1 MWQNFWN
8 LRINDR
14 LTQWKDFRHQLDR
27 LPLESAVVE
36 LNNMWSTAP
45 IINYNLDPSDPKT
58 WPDPWTLLA
67 ENYWC
72 DVAKSLGIVYT
83 IYFSSHKLT
92 PMEIRVYYDYKDKT
106 RHCVAWLDHGKYILN
121 YWPYEIVN
129 TEQIEEKQLQLLY
142 QYSSTDL
149 QLEKY

>member
-8 LRINDR
+8 LRVNDR
-14 LTQWKDFRHQLDR
+14 LAEWKDFRHQLDR

-45 IINYNLDPSDPKT
+45 FVNYNLDPSDPNS

-72 DVAKSLGIVYT
+72 DVAKALGIIYT
-83 IYFSSHKLT
+83 IYFTHHKNT
-92 PMEIRVYYDYKDKT
+92 PIELRVYYDYKDKERYT
-106 RHCVAWLDHGKYILN
+106 VAWLDEGKYILN

-129 TEQIEEKQLQLLY
+129 TIQIEEKQLHLLY

-149 QLEKY
+149 ALEKY

>member
-8 LRINDR
+8 LRVNDR
-14 LTQWKDFRHQLDR
+14 LTQWKEFRHQLDR

-72 DVAKSLGIVYT
+72 DVAKSLGIAYT

-106 RHCVAWLDHGKYILN
+106 KHCVAWLDHGKYILN

-129 TEQIEEKQLQLLY
+129 TKQIEEKQLQLLY

>member
-8 LRINDR
+8 LRVNDR

-45 IINYNLDPSDPKT
+45 FVNYNLDPSDPNT

-72 DVAKSLGIVYT
+72 DVAKSLGIAYT

-106 RHCVAWLDHGKYILN
+106 RHCVAWLDNGKYILN

-129 TEQIEEKQLQLLY
+129 TKQIEEKQLQLLY

>member
-8 LRINDR
+8 LRVNDR
-14 LTQWKDFRHQLDR
+14 LTQWKDFRHALGD
-27 LPLESAVVE
+27 LSLESAVIE

-45 IINYNLDPSDPKT
+45 YVNYNLDPSDPT
-58 WPDPWTLLA
+58 IWPDPWTLLA

-72 DVAKSLGIVYT
+72 DVAKSLGIIYT
-83 IYFSSHKLT
+83 IYFSNHKT
-92 PMEIRVYYDYKDKT
+92 VPIEMHVYYDYKDKT
-106 RHCVAWLDHGKYILN
+106 RHCVVWLDHGKYILN

-142 QYSSTDL
+142 QYSTTDL
-149 QLEKY
+149 QLDKY

>member
-8 LRINDR
+8 LRVNDR
-14 LTQWKDFRHQLDR
+14 LAEWKDFRHELDR
-27 LPLESAVVE
+27 LPLESAVIE

-45 IINYNLDPSDPKT
+45 FVNYNLDPSDPNT

-72 DVAKSLGIVYT
+72 DVAKALGILYT
-83 IYFSSHKLT
+83 IYFTHHRNT
-92 PMEIRVYYDYKDKT
+92 PMELRVYYDYKDKQRYT
-106 RHCVAWLDHGKYILN
+106 VAWLDDGKYILN

-129 TEQIEEKQLQLLY
+129 TKQVEEKQLHLLY
-142 QYSSTDL
+142 QYSNTDL
-149 QLEKY
+149 ALEKY

>member
-36 LNNMWSTAP
+36 LNNMWSSAP
-45 IINYNLDPSDPKT
+45 FVNYNLDPSEPKT

-72 DVAKSLGIVYT
+72 DVAKSLGIAYT
-83 IYFSSHKLT
+83 IYFSSHKST
-92 PMEIRVYYDYKDKT
+92 PVEIRVYYDYKDKT
-106 RHCVAWLDHGKYILN
+106 KHCVAWLDDGKYILN

-129 TEQIEEKQLQLLY
+129 TKQIEEKQLQLLY

>member
-8 LRINDR
+8 LRVNDR
-14 LTQWKDFRHQLDR
+14 LAQWKDFRHQLSD
-27 LPLESAVVE
+27 LPLDQAVIE

-45 IINYNLDPSDPKT
+45 FVNYNLDPSDPKT

-72 DVAKSLGIVYT
+72 DIAKALGIVYT
-83 IYFSSHKLT
+83 IYFTSHKII
-92 PMEIRVYYDYKDKT
+92 PIEIRVYYDYTDKM
-106 RHCVAWLDHGKYILN
+106 RYALVWIDNGKYILN

-129 TEQIEEKQLQLLY
+129 TKLVEEKQLHLLY
-142 QYSSTDL
+142 RYSSTDL

>member
-8 LRINDR
+8 LRVNDR

-45 IINYNLDPSDPKT
+45 FVNYNLDPSDPKT
-58 WPDPWTLLA
+58 WPDPWALLA

-72 DVAKSLGIVYT
+72 DVAKALGIVYT
-83 IYFSSHKLT
+83 IYFTGHSST
-92 PMEIRVYYDYKDKT
+92 PIEIRVYYDYKDKT
-106 RHCVAWLDHGKYILN
+106 RHTMVWLDDGKYILN

-129 TEQIEEKQLQLLY
+129 TKQVEEKQLQLLY

>member
-8 LRINDR
+8 LRVNDR

-45 IINYNLDPSDPKT
+45 FVNYNLDPSDPNS

-72 DVAKSLGIVYT
+72 DVAKSLGIAYT
-83 IYFSSHKLT
+83 IYFSSHKST
-92 PMEIRVYYDYKDKT
+92 AMEIRVYYDYKDKT
-106 RHCVAWLDHGKYILN
+106 KHCVAWLDHGKYILN

-129 TEQIEEKQLQLLY
+129 TKQIEEKQLQLLY
-142 QYSSTDL
+142 QYSTTDL
-149 QLEKY
+149 QLENY

>member
-45 IINYNLDPSDPKT
+45 FITYNLDPSDPKS

-72 DVAKSLGIVYT
+72 DVAKALGIVYT
-83 IYFSSHKLT
+83 IYFTHHRNT
-92 PMEIRVYYDYKDKT
+92 PMEIRVYYDYKDKQRYT
-106 RHCVAWLDHGKYILN
+106 LAWIDHGKYILN

-129 TEQIEEKQLQLLY
+129 TKQVEEKQLQLLY

-149 QLEKY
+149 ALEKY

>member
-8 LRINDR
+8 LRVNDR

-36 LNNMWSTAP
+36 LNNMWSSAP
-45 IINYNLDPSDPKT
+45 FVNYNLDPSEPKT

-72 DVAKSLGIVYT
+72 DVAKSLGIAYT
-83 IYFSSHKLT
+83 IYFSSHKST
-92 PMEIRVYYDYKDKT
+92 PIEIRVYYDYKDKT
-106 RHCVAWLDHGKYILN
+106 KHCVAWLDDGKYILN

-129 TEQIEEKQLQLLY
+129 TKQIEEKQLQLLY
-142 QYSSTDL
+142 QYSSKEL
-149 QLEKY
+149 QLDKY

>member
-8 LRINDR
+8 LRVNDR
-14 LTQWKDFRHQLDR
+14 LAEWKNFRHKLSD
-27 LPLESAVVE
+27 LPIDQAIPE
-36 LNNMWSTAP
+36 LNSFWSTAP
-45 IINYNLDPSDPKT
+45 YVAYYLDPSDPNT

-67 ENYWC
+67 ENYYC
-72 DVAKSLGIVYT
+72 NVAKALGMLYT
-83 IYFSSHKLT
+83 IYFTSHRTSDIKLL
-92 PMEIRVYYDYKDKT
+92 VYYDYNDKERYT
-106 RHCVAWLDHGKYILN
+106 VINMDQGKYILN

-129 TEQIEEKQLQLLY
+129 TKQIEEKQLQLLY

>member
-27 LPLESAVVE
+27 LPIESAVVE

-45 IINYNLDPSDPKT
+45 FVNYNLDPSEPKT
-58 WPDPWTLLA
+58 WPDPWALLA

-72 DVAKSLGIVYT
+72 DVAKSLGIAYT
-83 IYFSSHKLT
+83 IYFSSHKST

-106 RHCVAWLDHGKYILN
+106 KHCVAWLDHGKYILN

-129 TEQIEEKQLQLLY
+129 TKQIEEKQLQLLY

>member
-8 LRINDR
+8 LRVNDR
-14 LTQWKDFRHQLDR
+14 LTQWKEFRHQLDR

-72 DVAKSLGIVYT
+72 DVAKSLGIAYT
-83 IYFSSHKLT
+83 IYFSSHKST
-92 PMEIRVYYDYKDKT
+92 PIEIRVYYDYKDKT
-106 RHCVAWLDHGKYILN
+106 KHCVAWLDHGKYILN

-129 TEQIEEKQLQLLY
+129 TKQIEEKQLQLLY

>member
-8 LRINDR
+8 LRVNDR
-14 LTQWKDFRHQLDR
+14 LAQWKDFRHQLDR
-27 LPLESAVVE
+27 LSLESAVVE

-58 WPDPWTLLA
+58 WPDPWALLA

-72 DVAKSLGIVYT
+72 DVAKALGIVYT
-83 IYFSSHKLT
+83 IYFTGHSST

-106 RHCVAWLDHGKYILN
+106 KHTMVWLDAGKYIL
-121 YWPYEIVN
+121 
-129 TEQIEEKQLQLLY
+129 KK
-142 QYSSTDL
+142 YSC
-149 QLEKY
+149 KI

>member
-1 MWQNFWN
+1 MQQNFWN
-8 LRINDR
+8 LRANDR
-14 LTQWKDFRHQLDR
+14 LAEWKNFRHQLSD
-27 LPLESAVVE
+27 LSLDQAIQE

-45 IINYNLDPSDPKT
+45 YVTYYLDPSEPNS

-67 ENYWC
+67 ENYYC
-72 DVAKSLGIVYT
+72 NVAKSLGILYT
-83 IYFSSHKLT
+83 IYFTSHRAADLELR
-92 PMEIRVYYDYKDKT
+92 MYYDYKDKERYT
-106 RHCVAWLDHGKYILN
+106 VAWIDQGKYILN

-129 TEQIEEKQLQLLY
+129 TTLIEEKQLHLLY